1 MNSMRASALE
11 IISQTA
17 DEAAVFKPAGLSC
30 ERAAGDRGDSLLQ
43 RARAA
48 LHWDDCQLP
57 HRLDRPTRGVMMIAR
72 DRAVVAHHCE
82 EIRQGAWEKWYF
94 ARIPLRARDV
104 DAHTLV
110 GEHRAYL
117 KREGKLARVVR
128 SGGDPSRLTVLGVA
142 ATRDPTH
149 DPTRDSSREAH
160 ALIRLDTGR
169 FHQIR
174 VMLASLGF
182 PLIGDDAYGGEGWP
196 DGFDLESVAL
206 RIKRAQG
213 DLVFRLPVH
222 AARHGVAPELEATL
236 TQILSA
242 R

>member
-1 MNSMRASALE
+1 MRASALE

-82 EIRQGAWEKWYF
+82 EIRQGAWEKWYI

-142 ATRDPTH
+142 ATRDSMH
-149 DPTRDSSREAH
+149 DSSREAH

-196 DGFDLESVAL
+196 DVFDLESVAL

>member
-1 MNSMRASALE
+1 MRASALE

-142 ATRDPTH
+142 ATRD
-149 DPTRDSSREAH
+149 SSREAH

-222 AARHGVAPELEATL
+222 SARHGVAPELEATL